1 MQGVVPGWFGERRL
15 IDGAPKFV
23 LAILDPVGP
32 GKQHLATP
40 DRTCFVLPIPVDDV
54 AAADRVDTK
63 PRSNFGYHRPL
74 IAGGQNVLLAGG
86 LDGGHLPPDNRVV
99 ARLKLGL
106 FGTPRDEL
114 ANTVDGEVPEWIERL
129 YESYGTTADS
139 APASASVLALGE
151 SLVYRLRKLS
161 VLLKKMEALG
171 WSIKP
176 RRWDLVA
183 STDLDEIEAQA
194 QLEAAGVWVIAR
206 QHAPTDTDGNVQW
219 SHGLLP

>member
-1 MQGVVPGWFGERRL
+1 M
-15 IDGAPKFV
+15 
-23 LAILDPVGP
+23 
-32 GKQHLATP
+32 
-40 DRTCFVLPIPVDDV
+40 
-54 AAADRVDTK
+54 
-63 PRSNFGYHRPL
+63 
-74 IAGGQNVLLAGG
+74 
-86 LDGGHLPPDNRVV
+86 V
-99 ARLKLGL
+99 ARLKLSL
-106 FGTPRDEL
+106 FGPPRDEL
-114 ANTVDGEVPEWIERL
+114 ASTVDGEVPEWIDRL

-176 RRWDLVA
+176 RRWDLLA
-183 STDLDEIEAQA
+183 STELDEIEAQA

-206 QHAPTDTDGNVQW
+206 QHAPVDSDGNVRW